1 MPIYGGI
8 SVIIKCYKPNTLQC
22 FDVITKAKSIIWNKK
37 FYDVG
42 SFELELEQTNLSIN
56 DIIYHNGNCGFVT
69 KITKNFDG
77 VTICGFDLKALTNFR
92 YLIEPKTYSGNF
104 ETVVKAMANDLL
116 MTDDR
121 AIYGM
126 TIELDQHRGPILE
139 SQEYANVY
147 WGDLLKDLGEQN
159 EISYDIVFDGSKFIF
174 KVLIGEDRTKTLTF
188 SRNFKNLE
196 SCEYV
201 VDASDVKNVAVA
213 VQEIPQ
219 PPIVYYVQEY
229 DEDGNPVR
237 DEEGKIK
244 LKEIQE
250 EQPPI
255 IKYVSVGTD
264 TGFLRKE
271 FKVDNL
277 DDAEKEIKNNVLSES
292 LRGEANDKLQYMVD
306 WNIGDYVT
314 VVFDDIITEKQ
325 ITEVKEVH
333 EPSNNKIIPIFG
345 EEKENIIKKII
356 RGEK

>member
-1 MPIYGGI
+1 MI
-8 SVIIKCYKPNTLQC
+8 VKCYKPNTLQC

-37 FYDVG
+37 FYDAG
-42 SFELELEQTNLSIN
+42 SFEIELEQTNLNIN
-56 DIIYHNGNCGFVT
+56 DIIFHNGNCGFVS
-69 KITKNFDG
+69 KITKTFDG
-77 VTICGFDLKALTNFR
+77 VTICGFDMKALTNFR
-92 YLIEPKTYSGNF
+92 YLIEPKTYGGCYES
-104 ETVVKAMANDLL
+104 VVKAMAAELL
-116 MTDDR
+116 MTGDR
-121 AIYGM
+121 AVYGM
-126 TIELDQHRGPILE
+126 TIEEDQQRGPVLDTK
-139 SQEYANVY
+139 EYSDIY
-147 WGDLLKDLGEQN
+147 WGELLKEIGEQN
-159 EISYDIVFDGSKFIF
+159 GISYDICFDGSNFIF
-174 KVLIGEDRTKTLTF
+174 KTIIGEDRTKTLTF

-201 VDASDVKNVAVA
+201 IDASDEKNVAVA

-219 PPIVYYVQEY
+219 PPLIYYVQEY
-229 DEDGNPVR
+229 DETGNPVR

-244 LKEIQE
+244 LKEIKE
-250 EQPPI
+250 EQPPLI
-255 IKYVSVGTD
+255 NYVSAGEGVG
-264 TGFLRKE
+264 FFRKE
-271 FKVDNL
+271 FKIDNM
-277 DDAEKEIKNNVLSES
+277 DDAEKEIKENVLSES